1 MTWADTLRLAFRNL
15 GQARVRTALTVGGV
29 SIGIASL
36 SGMVSL
42 GVGLQDQLV
51 DRFTKSGMF
60 DSITVTAMP
69 LGRAGGPGGRM
80 GGRARPAATPGPSAT
95 PAPSAIPTPSATPSP
110 APVKLDDE
118 AIKTLSELP
127 SVKAVY
133 PMLRIGVQ
141 VKLGDYTEFTTASGV
156 PLAAKEEGAF
166 QSMAHGAFF
175 TSDTEDACLVSMDYA
190 KRLADDAGT
199 LVGKTL
205 TLSYAVSAKDAS
217 APAGEPVAAALPA
230 LGAAGLQ
237 LRRVETTCAIVGIV
251 ERETGPALGGG
262 SMVTGLMLPLPKARA
277 IYNVQITN
285 AQSLLRDQAEPRT
298 YPSLSVKVDST
309 RHTQDV
315 QDKIKALGY
324 SAFSLNDLLQGAKRA
339 FILLDVVLGLIGS
352 IALAVSLLMVVN
364 TMIMSILERTREI
377 GVMKAIGGSDA
388 AIRKIFLI
396 EASAIGF
403 IGGVAGVALGWVLG
417 RVINFGVNVYI
428 ERQGGTTGNLFSTP
442 FWLVAGAIAFSILVS
457 LVAGIFPARRAA
469 RLDPIHA
476 LRHD

>member
-69 LGRAGGPGGRM
+69 LGRAGGPAGRRGGR
-80 GGRARPAATPGPSAT
+80 GTPSTSPTPTPAATPT
-95 PAPSAIPTPSATPSP
+95 P
-110 APVKLDDE
+110 APVKLDDD

-133 PMLRIGVQ
+133 PMIRIGVQ
-141 VKLGDYTEFTTASGV
+141 VKLGDYTEFTTALGV
-156 PLAAKEEGAF
+156 PLASREDGAF
-166 QSMAHGAFF
+166 QSILHGAFF
-175 TSDTEDACLVSMDYA
+175 SSDSEDACLVSMDYA
-190 KRLADDAGT
+190 KRLADEPGT

-205 TLSYAVSAKDAS
+205 TLSYAVSAKNPS
-217 APAGEPVAAALPA
+217 APAGEPVGLPA

-237 LRRVETTCAIVGIV
+237 LRRVETPCTVVGIV
-251 ERETGPALGGG
+251 ERETGPAFGGG
-262 SMVTGLMLPLPKARA
+262 AMVAGLMLPLPKARA
-277 IYNVQITN
+277 IYDVQITN
-285 AQSLLRDQAEPRT
+285 AQSLLRDQAEART

-315 QDKIKALGY
+315 EDKIKALGY
-324 SAFSLNDLLQGAKRA
+324 TAFSLNDLLQGAKRA
-339 FILLDVVLGLIGS
+339 FILFDVVLGLIGS

-396 EASAIGF
+396 EASTIGF
-403 IGGVAGVALGWVLG
+403 IGGIAGVALGWVLG
-417 RVINFGVNVYI
+417 RIINFGVNIYI

-442 FWLVAGAIAFSILVS
+442 LWLVAGAIAFSILVS
-457 LVAGIFPARRAA
+457 LAAGIFPARRAA

>member
-69 LGRAGGPGGRM
+69 LGRAGGPAGRM
-80 GGRARPAATPGPSAT
+80 GGRGRPAATPAPSAT
-95 PAPSAIPTPSATPSP
+95 PAPA
-110 APVKLDDE
+110 VKLDDE
-118 AIKTLSELP
+118 AIKKLSELP

-156 PLAAKEEGAF
+156 PLAAKDEGAF
-166 QSMAHGAFF
+166 QSIPHGAFF
-175 TSDTEDACLVSMDYA
+175 SSTDEDACMVSMDYA
-190 KRLADDAGT
+190 KRLADEPGT

-217 APAGEPVAAALPA
+217 APAGEPIAPGLPA

-237 LRRVETTCAIVGIV
+237 LRRVETPCTIAGIV
-251 ERETGPALGGG
+251 ERETSPALGGA

-277 IYNVQITN
+277 IYNVQVTN
-285 AQSLLRDQAEPRT
+285 AQSLLRDQAEART

-315 QDKIKALGY
+315 EDKIKALGY

-403 IGGVAGVALGWVLG
+403 IGGVAGVVLGWLLG

-442 FWLVAGAIAFSILVS
+442 LWLVAGAIAFSILVS

-469 RLDPIHA
+469 RLDPINA